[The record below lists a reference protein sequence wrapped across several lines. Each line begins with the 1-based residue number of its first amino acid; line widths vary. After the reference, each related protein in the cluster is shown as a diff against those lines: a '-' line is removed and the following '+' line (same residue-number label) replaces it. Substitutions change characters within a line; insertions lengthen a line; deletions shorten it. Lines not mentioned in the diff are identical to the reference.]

1 MVVENRNNMD
11 PVLTEPNTKI
21 DAALHHFKVEIAG
34 IRAGRANPALVE
46 NISVEAYGGRMK
58 LNELGNISAP
68 QPSLLTVQVWD
79 VSILDK
85 VIKAIQEAN
94 LGLNPSNE
102 GTLIRLPIPPLTAE
116 RREEFIKLLHQKKEE
131 AHVSIRQI
139 RQDFRNEWKKSQ
151 EENQFGEDEFFRREK
166 LLQELIDKKIT
177 EIEGLGKTKEEER
190 TQIELFSI

>member
-1 MVVENRNNMD
+1 MD
-11 PVLTEPNTKI
+11 PILTEPNTKI
-21 DAALHHFKVEIAG
+21 DALLHHFKVEIAG

-46 NISVEAYGGRMK
+46 SVSVDVYGSHMK
-58 LNELGNISAP
+58 LNEVGNISAP

-79 VSILDK
+79 ASILDK

-131 AHVSIRQI
+131 AHVSIRQV
-139 RQDFRNEWKKSQ
+139 RHDFRNEWKKQSDDG
-151 EENQFGEDEFFRREK
+151 QFGEDEFFRRERI
-166 LLQELIDKKIT
+166 LQELVDKKVA
-177 EIEGLGKTKEEER
+177 EIEELGKLKEEEL
-190 TQIELFSI
+190 TQI